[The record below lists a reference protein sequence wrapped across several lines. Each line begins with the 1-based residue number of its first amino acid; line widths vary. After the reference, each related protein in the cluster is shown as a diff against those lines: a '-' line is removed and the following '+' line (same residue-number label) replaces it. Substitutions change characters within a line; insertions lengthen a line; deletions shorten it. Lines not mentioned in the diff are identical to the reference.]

1 MKKGSLI
8 LLLVVSLFCGINVL
22 SPPLLADV
30 LDIPGIDADAL
41 KFELYH
47 GAPMVLANALSP
59 IEFKDLT
66 IKGSV
71 NIPSSKV
78 KGNPNLPKDKNELLV
93 FFCKGP
99 G

>member
-1 MKKGSLI
+1 MKKSSLI
-8 LLLVVSLFCGINVL
+8 LVLAVSLLCGINL
-22 SPPLLADV
+22 SPGPLLAAV
-30 LDIPGIDADAL
+30 IDIPEIDADAL

-71 NIPSSKV
+71 NIPSSRV
-78 KGNPNLPKDKNELLV
+78 KGNSNLPKDQNELLV